1 MICLRRKKC
10 DKIIKRL
17 IQEYHS
23 RHRQEAKQI
32 IAKVAQDH
40 ISRGLPGSTVVVT
53 KKLAVEYNYI
63 DKLVD
68 FLFQSLEKDFPKFPS
83 KACKEILINTV
94 EAEFRKLPAIAN
106 NWLMEAN
113 FLQPDMIKQYGNGI
127 SKRLEETKK
136 NIENRCELSDEK
148 RGQKKW
154 WHKRTNQ
161 FIVTTV
167 IAVIMLILALLG
179 VFGKCRQQDVPKRE
193 DHVLRELIL
202 REDLQCAERFA
213 KQYDLGYAI
222 FGIRPDGIILRP
234 GENLLSNHWNVEWA
248 TARVAI
254 DGDKVTL
261 TVPDIRSRN
270 DETTV
275 SGNTVNFVKG
285 RLFLVTLIRTP
296 VLIIQVG
303 CLANTSAGLVC
314 FIGARSSE

>member
-1 MICLRRKKC
+1 MICLKRKKC
-10 DKIIKRL
+10 EKIIKRL
-17 IQEYHS
+17 VQEYHS

-32 IAKVAQDH
+32 IAKIAQDH
-40 ISRGLPGSTVVVT
+40 ISRGLSGSTVVVT

-63 DKLVD
+63 GKLVD
-68 FLFQSLEKDFPKFPS
+68 FLLQSLEKDFPKFPS

-94 EAEFRKLPAIAN
+94 EAEFKKLPAIAN

-136 NIENRCELSDEK
+136 NIENRCELSNEK

-179 VFGKCRQQDVPKRE
+179 VFGKRE
-193 DHVLRELIL
+193 EHALRELML

-234 GENLLSNHWNVEWA
+234 GDNLLKNYWNVEWA

-261 TVPDIRSRN
+261 TIPDIRSRS
-270 DETTV
+270 DQGTV
-275 SGNTVNFVKG
+275 SGNTVTFERG
-285 RLFLVTLIRTP
+285 RPFLFTLIRTP
-296 VLIIQVG
+296 VLIVQVG
-303 CLANTSAGLVC
+303 SLADTPAGLVC
-314 FIGARSSE
+314 FVGAGSGK